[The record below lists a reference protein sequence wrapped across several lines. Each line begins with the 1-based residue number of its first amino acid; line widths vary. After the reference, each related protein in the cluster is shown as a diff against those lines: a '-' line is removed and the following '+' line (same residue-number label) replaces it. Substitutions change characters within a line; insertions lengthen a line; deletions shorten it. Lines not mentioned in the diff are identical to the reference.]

1 MCKKCENEKFNARIY
16 NEDESAYVDTSFTL
30 KELRQTAAAISNL
43 AVEKKERQGLLVA
56 SAMGLH
62 AARIEELSKDLSIAR
77 ARLDAFRE
85 DVQQACENEKPENLK
100 EVILGLLRT
109 DEEVVKLAEQ
119 LFELGVL

>member
-1 MCKKCENEKFNARIY
+1 MCEKCETEKFNARIY
-16 NEDESAYVDTSFTL
+16 NEDESAYVDTAFTL

-85 DVQQACENEKPENLK
+85 AIQRACENEKPEDLK
-100 EVILGLLRT
+100 EVILGLLKT
-109 DEEVVKLAEQ
+109 DEEVSQLAKHLLEIGG
-119 LFELGVL
+119 L

>member
-1 MCKKCENEKFNARIY
+1 MCEKCENEKFNARIY

-56 SAMGLH
+56 SAMGLS
-62 AARIEELSKDLSIAR
+62 AARIEELRKDLSIAR

-85 DVQQACENEKPENLK
+85 AVQQACENEKPEDLK
-100 EVILGLLRT
+100 KVILGLLKT